1 MVTGIMIE
9 GRQIV
14 YKARCIALLI
24 FASLP
29 PTAVFADEAKP
40 AEVGSETLP
49 TANVS
54 FDTLLAEPKYASP
67 WQLLPLT
74 ESTAKAENWSAP
86 IADLHFQDAST
97 MARVSR
103 MRKLSLLTLAQSGQT
118 RLFLGV
124 NEDGVVGVHF
134 SAFPVRGDD
143 DYLELGRMPYL
154 AKIEPAGD
162 VD

>member
-1 MVTGIMIE
+1 MN
-9 GRQIV
+9 
-14 YKARCIALLI
+14 KARCIALLI
-24 FASLP
+24 IATLVP
-29 PTAVFADEAKP
+29 IAGLADEAKP
-40 AEVGSETLP
+40 AKTGSETLP
-49 TANVS
+49 TPTVA
-54 FDTLLAEPKYASP
+54 FDSLLAEPRYASR
-67 WQLLPLT
+67 WQLLPPT
-74 ESTAKAENWSAP
+74 VTTVYIEDWSQP
-86 IADLHFQDAST
+86 IADLRFQDAST

-143 DYLELGRMPYL
+143 DYLELVRMPYL
-154 AKIEPAGD
+154 ARIEPAGD